1 MENNYCG
8 ICKHIQYRLY
18 TCPNCDT
25 TMCEYCSNYI
35 NNEKYCEDCYF
46 KNAVIGKCFQCEQKS
61 SLFINNLCFYCY
73 THVCEECFN
82 NNFFQLKDNIG
93 ICQKCCNHEKEEQ
106 IGR

>member
-18 TCPNCDT
+18 TCPNWDI

-46 KNAVIGKCFQCEQKS
+46 KNMVIGKCFQCEQKS
-61 SLFINNLCFYCY
+61 SLFINI
-73 THVCEECFN
+73 
-82 NNFFQLKDNIG
+82 QLLLFSIILLYKLNIYAF
-93 ICQKCCNHEKEEQ
+93 INKV
-106 IGR
+106 IS